1 MCHLHKRCVRC
12 LAVMHIHDENR
23 LSNNTNNSNI
33 ASAIKR
39 LKKLMMNSNFVM
51 FLVYCVNGKYF
62 KDVSLGWPFFLK
74 LKLDW

>member
-1 MCHLHKRCVRC
+1 MY
-12 LAVMHIHDENR
+12 IHDENR
-23 LSNNTNNSNI
+23 LNNNTNNSNI

-39 LKKLMMNSNFVM
+39 LKKLMMNSNLVM

-62 KDVSLGWPFFLK
+62 KDISLRWPFFLN